1 MVEKGKIFKSK
12 LFARVAEERSK
23 LVKTGALCRKISEAV
38 GETSDVGT
46 LPCARLRRLKKRRT
60 KEIRLIEVSRR
71 RRLQFSEYI

>member
-12 LFARVAEERSK
+12 LFARVTEERSK
-23 LVKTGALCRKISEAV
+23 LVKTGTLCRKINEAG

-46 LPCARLRRLKKRRT
+46 LPCARPRRPKKRRT